1 MGKLISFALL
11 EDRIILILLR
21 FIKLGIIRTKSKGFS
36 GVSIVFGIWRIEM
49 QINMSLVSDILIE
62 FKEYEKARA

>member
-11 EDRIILILLR
+11 EDRIIIILLS
-21 FIKLGIIRTKSKGFS
+21 FVKLGIIRTKSKGFS
-36 GVSIVFGIWRIEM
+36 GISLVFGIWRIEM

>member
-11 EDRIILILLR
+11 EDRIILILLS

-36 GVSIVFGIWRIEM
+36 GISVVLGLWRIES
-49 QINMSLVSDILIE
+49 QLNISLVSDILME

>member
-11 EDRIILILLR
+11 KDRIILILLS

-36 GVSIVFGIWRIEM
+36 GISLVFGIWRIEM
-49 QINMSLVSDILIE
+49 QLNISLVSGILVE
-62 FKEYEKARA
+62 FKKHEQARA

>member
-1 MGKLISFALL
+1 MGWLISFALL
-11 EDRIILILLR
+11 KDRIIIILLS
-21 FIKLGIIRTKSKGFS
+21 FVKLGIIRTKSKGFS
-36 GVSIVFGIWRIEM
+36 GISLVFGIWRIEM